1 MGLSIESFS
10 DGVMTVRVSGQLTTA
25 QWQAGQAA
33 AVARMSE
40 WPGKVSVLVAA
51 DAFGGWDR
59 DNWDESPYQSQFN
72 AQVDRLAIVG
82 QPEWEALT
90 LMFVGKGLRRM
101 EIEYFPSDAVDR
113 AREWVKAK
121 K

>member
-1 MGLSIESFS
+1 MGMAIESFS
-10 DGVMTVRVSGQLTTA
+10 DGLMTVKVSGQLTAA

-40 WPGKVSVLVAA
+40 WPAKVSVLVTAE
-51 DAFGGWDR
+51 DFRGWDR
-59 DNWDESPYQSQFN
+59 DTWDESPYQSQFN
-72 AQVDRLAIVG
+72 ARVDRLAIVG

-101 EIEYFPSDAVDR
+101 EIEYFATADVGT
-113 AREWVKAK
+113 AREWLKSKA
-121 K
+121 